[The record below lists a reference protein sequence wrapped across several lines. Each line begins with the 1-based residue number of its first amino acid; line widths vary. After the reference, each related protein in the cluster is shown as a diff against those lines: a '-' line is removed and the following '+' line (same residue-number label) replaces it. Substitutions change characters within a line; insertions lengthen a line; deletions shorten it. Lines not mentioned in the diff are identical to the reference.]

1 MDEAPLFKRITQV
14 GLVVRDAEETAR
26 RCWERYRMGPW
37 RFVTYDPSTVSE
49 TRVHGRPVEYAM
61 KTAHAWVGDIDWELV
76 EPLDERSIYAEH
88 LRTKGEGLH
97 HILFDV
103 DDYDAAAARLE
114 ANGAPEIGFGLWV
127 GNPFG
132 YFDAADTLGC
142 IAELWRPPADPAT
155 LPPPSA
161 TFP

>member
-1 MDEAPLFKRITQV
+1 MNDAPLFKRITQI
-14 GLVVRDAEETAR
+14 GLVVRDAELTAQ

-37 RFVTYDPSTVSE
+37 RFITFDGDNLSE
-49 TRVHGRPVEYAM
+49 ARVHGRPVEYAM

-76 EPLDERSIYAEH
+76 QPLDDRSIYAEH

-103 DDYDAAAARLE
+103 DDFDTAAARLQ
-114 ANGAPEIGFGLWV
+114 ASGAPEIGFGLWN

-132 YFDAADTLGC
+132 YFDDADALGC
-142 IAELWRPPADPAT
+142 IAELWS
-155 LPPPSA
+155 PPSDR
-161 TFP
+161 TTLTPPSHTYP